1 MKVRQ
6 IVCIACTALLALPM
20 LASAEIYKWKDKEG
34 VTRYTDTPPPSN
46 IKQESIGKKKVVSP
60 TSKAPL
66 SPVETAAGKPAAAG
80 AAAKPVKGEKAL
92 ETAESAEEK
101 AATERQ
107 RDAEQEKKNKEIK
120 EADAKAKAENCRS
133 AKSNYETYKQGGR
146 ISKVNEKGE
155 KSYLGDKEIADGAAK
170 AQQDV
175 QENCS

>member
-60 TSKAPL
+60 ASKAPL
-66 SPVETAAGKPAAAG
+66 SPVETAAGKPAAA
-80 AAAKPVKGEKAL
+80 AAKAVKGEKEL

-107 RDAEQEKKNKEIK
+107 RNAEQEKKNKEIK